1 MVPTGVPQ
9 IDAYGAVS
17 CFQIS
22 MNLRPDSSS
31 RGVAK
36 YLNNP
41 ERVLQDK
48 KKVEKHWFR
57 WFHLKIIIK
66 GFEDN

>member
-1 MVPTGVPQ
+1 MDQWFPTGVPQ
-9 IDAYGAVS
+9 IDAHGAVS

-22 MNLRPDSSS
+22 MNFRPDSSS
-31 RGVAK
+31 RGAAK

-48 KKVEKHWFR
+48 KR
-57 WFHLKIIIK
+57 LKNTGLD
-66 GFEDN
+66 GFI